1 MRKLGGLSDIMIEA
15 QEYVY
20 DMMGEDGYLTVDKE
34 ELRAMAEYE
43 HDAFFAG
50 AVIGAYEAMME
61 DW

>member
-1 MRKLGGLSDIMIEA
+1 MRKLGGMSDVLIEA

-20 DMMGEDGYLTVDKE
+20 DMMGEDGYLTVTKD
-34 ELRAMAEYE
+34 ELYAMAEYE
-43 HDAFFAG
+43 QDAFFAG